1 MRRSLALW
9 YYFFLIVIIFLS
21 FVFGDFSQITS
32 SLRLIILIF
41 VGLAFLGP
49 IIFLLAPSSFPRIPI
64 ISEPAVKPFYP
75 LPVDKQT
82 NTGPSKREQELEELN
97 KQLEANDK
105 AKTEFVSMTT
115 HQLRTPLS
123 AIKWTFHMILN
134 GELGPI
140 TEDQKHFLQKGYDSA
155 ERVITV
161 INEWLNID
169 YIEAHKDEY
178 KFIPVNISELVDGV
192 VFEFNSA
199 LEQKKINLTV
209 NHPKSNI
216 PLIELDPIK
225 MSMVIENLIDN
236 AIKYTPEG
244 GKVTIDI
251 VDDKVATSDKSV
263 ELVVSDSGIGIPPSE
278 QGKIFSR
285 FFRST
290 NAIKLAPRGTG
301 LGLSIVKD
309 VVERHSGKVW
319 FESLENLGTKFHVTI
334 PIKQNK
340 V

>member
-1 MRRSLALW
+1 MRRSLAFW
-9 YYFFLIVIIFLS
+9 YYFSLVIIVFLS

-32 SLRLIILIF
+32 SLRLVILILL
-41 VGLAFLGP
+41 GLAVIGP
-49 IIFLLAPSSFPRIPI
+49 LIFLFVTPAFPLPTNIPI
-64 ISEPAVKPFYP
+64 LSK
-75 LPVDKQT
+75 
-82 NTGPSKREQELEELN
+82 PSKRERELEELN
-97 KQLEANDK
+97 KHLEANDK

-134 GELGPI
+134 GELGPV

-178 KFIPVNISELVDGV
+178 KFVPVNISELVDGV
-192 VFEFNSA
+192 IFEFNSP
-199 LEQKKINLTV
+199 LELKKISLTV
-209 NHPKSNI
+209 NHPKSNV

-244 GKVTIDI
+244 GKVTVDI
-251 VDDKVATSDKSV
+251 IDDKVATSEKLI
-263 ELVVSDSGIGIPPSE
+263 ELVVSDSGIGIPVSE
-278 QGKIFSR
+278 QSKIFGR
-285 FFRST
+285 FFRSS

-309 VVERHSGKVW
+309 VVERHNGKVW
-319 FESLENLGTKFHVTI
+319 FESLEHSGTKFHVTI

>member
-1 MRRSLALW
+1 MRRSLVFW
-9 YYFFLIVIIFLS
+9 YYFFLIIIVFSS

-41 VGLAFLGP
+41 LGLAVLGP
-49 IIFLLAPSSFPRIPI
+49 PIFILLYSALTPTYSPPSLPL
-64 ISEPAVKPFYP
+64 ISS
-75 LPVDKQT
+75 
-82 NTGPSKREQELEELN
+82 TGASSLSAREKELEQINHRL
-97 KQLEANDK
+97 QEADR
-105 AKTEFVSMTT
+105 AKTEFVSLTT

-140 TEDQKHFLQKGYDSA
+140 TGDQKHFLQKGYDSA

-161 INEWLNID
+161 INEWLNLD

-192 VFEFNSA
+192 VFEFNSV
-199 LEQKKINLTV
+199 LEQKKIDLTV
-209 NHPKSNI
+209 NHPKSNL

-236 AIKYTPEG
+236 ALKYTLEGG

-251 VDDKVATSDKSV
+251 IDDQVATSEKLI
-263 ELVVSDSGIGIPPSE
+263 ELVVSDNGIGIPTSE
-278 QGKIFSR
+278 QAKIFNR
-285 FFRST
+285 FFRSS
-290 NAIKLAPRGTG
+290 NAIKLVPRGTG

-309 VVERHSGKVW
+309 VVEKHGGKVW
-319 FESLENLGTKFHVTI
+319 FESLESLGTKFHVTI

>member
-1 MRRSLALW
+1 MRRSLVFW
-9 YYFFLIVIIFLS
+9 YYFCLVVIVLLS
-21 FVFGDFSQITS
+21 FIFGDFSQITS
-32 SLRLIILIF
+32 SLRLIILVF
-41 VGLAFLGP
+41 LGLAIFSPLV
-49 IIFLLAPSSFPRIPI
+49 FLLATPAPPTIFKLA
-64 ISEPAVKPFYP
+64 EPVVVPP
-75 LPVDKQT
+75 TSTTPVSIL
-82 NTGPSKREQELEELN
+82 PSKRELELEEINRRL
-97 KQLEANDK
+97 QEADK
-105 AKTEFVSMTT
+105 AKTEFVSLTT

-140 TEDQKHFLQKGYDSA
+140 TGDQKHFLQKGYDSA

-244 GKVTIDI
+244 GKVAVDI
-251 VDDKVATSDKSV
+251 VDDKVATSDKLI
-263 ELVVSDSGIGIPPSE
+263 ELVVSDSGIGIPAAE
-278 QGKIFSR
+278 QAKIFGR
-285 FFRST
+285 FFRSS
-290 NAIKLAPRGTG
+290 NAVKASPRGSG

-309 VVERHSGKVW
+309 VAEKHGGKVW
-319 FESLENLGTKFHVTI
+319 FESLENLGTKFHVAI

>member
-1 MRRSLALW
+1 MRRSLVFW
-9 YYFFLIVIIFLS
+9 YYFFLIVIVFLS

-32 SLRLIILIF
+32 SLRFIILIF
-41 VGLAFLGP
+41 LGLAVLGP
-49 IIFLLAPSSFPRIPI
+49 LIFIFIYPAATPTYPSTPLSL
-64 ISEPAVKPFYP
+64 ISSIDASS
-75 LPVDKQT
+75 L
-82 NTGPSKREQELEELN
+82 SAREKELEQINQRL
-97 KQLEANDK
+97 QEADR
-105 AKTEFVSMTT
+105 AKTEFVSLTT

-140 TEDQKHFLQKGYDSA
+140 TGDQKHFLQKGYDSA
-155 ERVITV
+155 ERVIAV

-192 VFEFNSA
+192 IFEFNSA
-199 LEQKKINLTV
+199 LEQKKIDLTV

-225 MSMVIENLIDN
+225 MSMVVENLIDN
-236 AIKYTPEG
+236 ALKYTPEN
-244 GKVTIDI
+244 GKVTVDI
-251 VDDKVATSDKSV
+251 VDDKVATSEKLI
-263 ELVVSDSGIGIPPSE
+263 ELVVSDNGIGIPVSE
-278 QGKIFSR
+278 QAKIFNR
-285 FFRST
+285 FFRSS
-290 NAIKLAPRGTG
+290 NAVKLVPRGTG

-309 VVERHSGKVW
+309 VVEKHGGRVW
-319 FESLENLGTKFHVTI
+319 FESLENLGTKFYVTI